1 MHIKFSGG
9 RASAG
14 RAAAYL
20 TGELDSHGEE
30 RAAVIVLR
38 GDPEL
43 VAAVADGLE
52 FAHTYTSGVLAWA
65 PEDHPTAA
73 HISAV
78 LDEFEATAWAGLDP
92 DRYAWD
98 GRAARRARGGCAR
111 PHPGRPRGSG
121 DRQKP
126 QHRAARLGAGL

>member
-30 RAAVIVLR
+30 RAGVTVLR

-52 FAHTYTSGVLAWA
+52 FAHTYTSGVIAWA
-65 PEDHPTAA
+65 PEGPA
-73 HISAV
+73 
-78 LDEFEATAWAGLDP
+78 
-92 DRYAWD
+92 DR
-98 GRAARRARGGCAR
+98 R
-111 PHPGRPRGSG
+111 PHLGRPR
-121 DRQKP
+121 
-126 QHRAARLGAGL
+126 

>member
-20 TGELDSHGEE
+20 TGELDSQGEE
-30 RAAVIVLR
+30 REAVIVLR

-52 FAHTYTSGVLAWA
+52 FAPHVHLRGSCLGSRRPA
-65 PEDHPTAA
+65 
-73 HISAV
+73 
-78 LDEFEATAWAGLDP
+78 
-92 DRYAWD
+92 DR
-98 GRAARRARGGCAR
+98 R
-111 PHPGRPRGSG
+111 PHLGRPR
-121 DRQKP
+121 
-126 QHRAARLGAGL
+126 

>member
-1 MHIKFSGG
+1 MLIKFSGG

-20 TGELDSHGEE
+20 TGELDSQGEE

-65 PEDHPTAA
+65 PEDQPTAA

-78 LDEFEATAWAGLDP
+78 LDEFEATAWAGLETP
-92 DRYAWD
+92 TAT
-98 GRAARRARGGCAR
+98 
-111 PHPGRPRGSG
+111 PGRPCSTTSQPGVCTSTSWPPAWIWR
-121 DRQKP
+121 
-126 QHRAARLGAGL
+126 RAKA